1 MKTST
6 LQAKARSKKLRSKR
20 VLLAL
25 GWYAVAIH
33 QGVARYARRAGWTLD
48 IAHCRSSLYP
58 SQWRGDGIISILGS
72 IPALD
77 QLVQASKLP
86 TVNIGPPWQAHGC
99 ITVSPDNEA
108 IGRLGAQHFLDR
120 GFRHFAY
127 YHSVPPQP
135 GQTPRMDAFAREIS
149 ERGLDFHVLTLRQEP
164 GKPRGKGPHS
174 ATSWLQVRLQALPKP
189 VALMADFDDFAVD
202 CMNAC
207 MEAGLA
213 VPEEVAILGVDNDAL
228 RCDFTQVPLSSVDD
242 DQEGQGYAAAECL
255 DCLMRGGQV
264 APDALL
270 IPPRGIVTR
279 ASTDILKIE
288 HPQVAT
294 ALRLIHE
301 RFAEPISVQTVVSLV
316 PMSYRTLHDAFY
328 RQMGRTIAQ
337 EIVKTRLDHACRLLE
352 TTAAKLEA
360 VAAKTGFGDVERM
373 RKTFQRILK
382 TSPNDYRL
390 KVTAKGP

>member
-1 MKTST
+1 MTT
-6 LQAKARSKKLRSKR
+6 TRQAKASSKNQRSKR

-58 SQWRGDGIISILGS
+58 SHWRGDGIISILGS
-72 IPALD
+72 IPVLD

-86 TVNIGPPWQAHGC
+86 TVNIGPPWYAHDF

-127 YHSVPPQP
+127 YHSAPPLP
-135 GQTPRMDAFAREIS
+135 GQTPRMDAFAREITT
-149 ERGLDFHVLTLRQEP
+149 RRLDFYLLAPGQEQSKSLR
-164 GKPRGKGPHS
+164 KGQQPVS
-174 ATSWLQVRLQALPKP
+174 AWLQARLKALPKP
-189 VALMADFDDFAVD
+189 LALMADFDDFAMD
-202 CMNAC
+202 AMSAC

-228 RCDFTQVPLSSVDD
+228 RCDFTQVPLSSIDD

-255 DCLMRGGQV
+255 DCLMRGGRV
-264 APDALL
+264 DPAALL

-279 ASTDILKIE
+279 ASTDILKID
-288 HPQVAT
+288 HPQVAA
-294 ALRLIHE
+294 ALRFIHE
-301 RFAEPISVQTVVSLV
+301 RFAEPITVQTVVSQV

-328 RQMGRTIAQ
+328 QQMGRTIAQ
-337 EIVKTRLDHACRLLE
+337 EIVKTRMDHACRLLE
-352 TTAAKLEA
+352 ATPSKLETIA
-360 VAAKTGFGDVERM
+360 EKVGFGDIERM
-373 RKTFQRILK
+373 RKTFHRILK

-390 KVTAKGP
+390 KVTSKVP

>member
-1 MKTST
+1 MKMTTT
-6 LQAKARSKKLRSKR
+6 LQSKPRSPKLRSKR

-72 IPALD
+72 IPAVD
-77 QLVQASKLP
+77 QLVRAAKLP

-99 ITVSPDNEA
+99 VTVSPDNEA

-127 YHSVPPQP
+127 YHSVSPQP
-135 GQTPRMDAFAREIS
+135 GQTPRMDAFAREIT
-149 ERGLDFHVLTLRQEP
+149 ERGLDFHVLALRPEQ
-164 GKPRGKGPHS
+164 GKARGKGQHS
-174 ATSWLQVRLQALPKP
+174 STSWLQARLQALPKP

-228 RCDFTQVPLSSVDD
+228 RCEFAQVPLSSVDD
-242 DQEGQGYAAAECL
+242 DQEGQGYAAAEGL
-255 DCLMRGGQV
+255 NRLMRGEPV
-264 APDALL
+264 APESLL

-279 ASTDILKIE
+279 ASTDILMIE
-288 HPQVAT
+288 HPQVAA
-294 ALRLIHE
+294 ALRFIHA
-301 RFAEPISVQTVVSLV
+301 RFAETITVQTVVSHV

-337 EIVKTRLDHACRLLE
+337 EIVKARLDHACRLLE
-352 TTAAKLEA
+352 TTGAKLETI
-360 VAAKTGFGDVERM
+360 AAKAGFGDVERM
-373 RKTFQRILK
+373 RKTFRRMLK

-390 KVTAKGP
+390 KVTSK